1 MSEQNKAL
9 IRRWIE
15 EVQKGNLDIMDE
27 VLASDFVDHSLL
39 PGQRP
44 DREGYKQGLSEDRDA
59 FHNLK
64 ITVEDQIAEG
74 DKVMTRYRW
83 RGTHNRG
90 RFRDVPPTGRE
101 IEATAIVV
109 HRIVG
114 GKVKE
119 EWSASDTLEM
129 LRQLGA
135 VPEWERP
142 EETNPA

>member
-1 MSEQNKAL
+1 MSAHNKAL

-15 EVQKGNLDIMDE
+15 EVQKGNVDVTDE

-39 PGQRP
+39 PGQRS
-44 DREGYKQGLSEDRDA
+44 DREGYRQGLSEDREA
-59 FHNLK
+59 FSDLE
-64 ITVEDQIAEG
+64 ITIEDQIAEG

-83 RGTHNRG
+83 RGTHTGG
-90 RFRDVPPTGRE
+90 RFLDVPATGRK

-109 HRIVG
+109 HRVVG

-119 EWSASDTLEM
+119 EWSATDTLGM

-135 VPEWERP
+135 APGQG
-142 EETNPA
+142 

>member
-15 EVQKGNLDIMDE
+15 EVQKGNLDVMDE

-44 DREGYKQGLSEDRDA
+44 DRQGYKQGLSEDRDA
-59 FHNLK
+59 FQNLK

-90 RFRDVPPTGRE
+90 RFLDVPPTGRD

-135 VPEWERP
+135 VPEWGRP

>member
-15 EVQKGNLDIMDE
+15 EVQKGNLDVMDE

-44 DREGYKQGLSEDRDA
+44 DRQGYKQDLSEDRDA
-59 FHNLK
+59 FQNLK

-90 RFRDVPPTGRE
+90 RFRDVPPTGRD

-135 VPEWERP
+135 VPEWGRP